1 MLDIQQVSFA
11 YPGHAPA
18 LKDVSLTVA
27 AGDFIGLAG
36 RNGSGKTT
44 LTRIMVGLAK
54 PVSGQVLLDGKNTI
68 QCGPAVMARAIGYV
82 FQNPDRQ
89 IFRDTVAQEVAFG
102 PEQMDWSD
110 NERTQAVADAL
121 RMTGLESVAAAYP
134 RGLTRSFRQRIA
146 IASALALKPRLLILD
161 EPTSGQD
168 AEEKSQLMK
177 LLDELNQQG
186 IGVILVTH
194 DMELLLAHTRRAVV
208 LHQGEKVF
216 DGLTEELFAATTAT
230 KVSEWGLRVPDVAA
244 VAGKLEKPLG
254 AVRTVEELA
263 DRIEG
268 RLRGD
273 EREKPGAPV

>member
-1 MLDIQQVSFA
+1 MLEIQQVSFA

-18 LKDVSLTVA
+18 LKELSLTVA

-54 PVSGQVLLDGKNTI
+54 PVSGQVLLDGRNTL

-110 NERTQAVADAL
+110 NERMQAVADAL

-186 IGVILVTH
+186 IGIILVTH

-244 VAGKLEKPLG
+244 VAAKLKNPLG
-254 AVRTVEELA
+254 AVRTVEQLA

-268 RLRGD
+268 QLRGD
-273 EREKPGAPV
+273 EGEKSGAPV

>member
-18 LKDVSLTVA
+18 LKEVSLTVA

-54 PVSGQVLLDGKNTI
+54 PVSGQVLLDGQNTI

-102 PEQMDWSD
+102 PEQMGWSD
-110 NERTQAVADAL
+110 SERAEAVAAAL
-121 RMTGLESVAAAYP
+121 KMTGLESVAAAYP

-168 AEEKSQLMK
+168 AEEKAQLMS

-186 IGVILVTH
+186 IGIILVTH
-194 DMELLLAHTRRAVV
+194 DMELLLAHSRRAVV
-208 LHQGEKVF
+208 LHQGGQVF
-216 DGLTEELFAATTAT
+216 DGLTEELFAAAAAA
-230 KVSEWGLRVPDVAA
+230 KVAEWGLRVPDAAA

>member
-18 LKDVSLTVA
+18 LKEVSLTVA

-54 PVSGQVLLDGKNTI
+54 PVSGQVLLDGQNTI

-102 PEQMDWSD
+102 PEQRGWSD
-110 NERTQAVADAL
+110 SERAEAVAAAL
-121 RMTGLESVAAAYP
+121 KMTGLESVAAAYP

-168 AEEKSQLMK
+168 AEEKAQLMS

-186 IGVILVTH
+186 IGIILVTH

-216 DGLTEELFAATTAT
+216 DGQTEELFADDAAA
-230 KVSEWGLRVPDVAA
+230 KVAEWGLRVPDAAA

>member
-54 PVSGQVLLDGKNTI
+54 PVFGQVLLDGKNTI

-110 NERTQAVADAL
+110 NERMQAVADAL

-168 AEEKSQLMK
+168 AEEKAQLMT
-177 LLDELNQQG
+177 LLDGLNQQG
-186 IGVILVTH
+186 IGIILVTH

-216 DGLTEELFAATTAT
+216 DGQTEELFADDAAA
-230 KVSEWGLRVPDVAA
+230 KVAEWGLRVPDAAA

>member
-54 PVSGQVLLDGKNTI
+54 PVSGQVLLDGRNTI

-89 IFRDTVAQEVAFG
+89 IFRDTVAKEVAFG

-110 NERTQAVADAL
+110 NERMQAVADAL

-168 AEEKSQLMK
+168 AEEKAQLMS
-177 LLDELNQQG
+177 LLDELNQRG
-186 IGVILVTH
+186 IGIILVTH

-216 DGLTEELFAATTAT
+216 DGQTEELFADDAAA
-230 KVSEWGLRVPDVAA
+230 KVAEWGLRVPDAAA

-268 RLRGD
+268 R
-273 EREKPGAPV
+273 

>member
-1 MLDIQQVSFA
+1 MLEIQQVSFA

-18 LKDVSLTVA
+18 LKELSLTVA

-54 PVSGQVLLDGKNTI
+54 PVSGQVLLDGRNTL

-110 NERTQAVADAL
+110 NERMQAVADAL

-244 VAGKLEKPLG
+244 VAAKLKNPLG
-254 AVRTVEELA
+254 AVRTVEQLA

-268 RLRGD
+268 QLRGD
-273 EREKPGAPV
+273 EGEKSGTPV

>member
-18 LKDVSLTVA
+18 LKELSLTVA

-54 PVSGQVLLDGKNTI
+54 PVSGQVLLDERNTL

-110 NERTQAVADAL
+110 NERMQAVADAL

-186 IGVILVTH
+186 IGIILVTH

-244 VAGKLEKPLG
+244 VAAKLKNPLG
-254 AVRTVEELA
+254 AVRTVEQLA

-268 RLRGD
+268 QLRGD
-273 EREKPGAPV
+273 EGEKSGAPV

>member
-54 PVSGQVLLDGKNTI
+54 PVSGQVLLDGQNTI

-110 NERTQAVADAL
+110 NERMQAVADAL

-168 AEEKSQLMK
+168 AEEKAQLMS

-186 IGVILVTH
+186 IGIILVTH

-216 DGLTEELFAATTAT
+216 DGQTEELFADDAAA
-230 KVSEWGLRVPDVAA
+230 KVAEWGLRVPDAAA

-268 RLRGD
+268 QLRGD
-273 EREKPGAPV
+273 EREKSGAPM

>member
-18 LKDVSLTVA
+18 LKEVSLTVA

-54 PVSGQVLLDGKNTI
+54 PVFGQVLLDGKNTI

-110 NERTQAVADAL
+110 NERMQAVADAL

-168 AEEKSQLMK
+168 AEEKAQLMS
-177 LLDELNQQG
+177 LLDELNQQRIG
-186 IGVILVTH
+186 IILVTH

-216 DGLTEELFAATTAT
+216 DGQTEELFADDAAA
-230 KVSEWGLRVPDVAA
+230 KVAEWGLRVPDAAA

>member
-1 MLDIQQVSFA
+1 MLEIQQVSFA

-18 LKDVSLTVA
+18 LKELSLTVA

-54 PVSGQVLLDGKNTI
+54 PVSGQVLLDGRNTL

-110 NERTQAVADAL
+110 NERMQAVADAL

-186 IGVILVTH
+186 IGIILVTH

-216 DGLTEELFAATTAT
+216 DGLTDELFAATTAT

-244 VAGKLEKPLG
+244 VAAKLKNPLG
-254 AVRTVEELA
+254 AVRTVEQLA

-268 RLRGD
+268 QLRGD
-273 EREKPGAPV
+273 EGEKSGAPV

>member
-18 LKDVSLTVA
+18 LKQVSLTVA

-44 LTRIMVGLAK
+44 LTRLMVGLAK
-54 PVSGQVLLDGKNTI
+54 PVSGQVLLDGQNTI
-68 QCGPAVMARAIGYV
+68 QCGPATMARAIGYV

-102 PEQMDWSD
+102 PEQMEWSD
-110 NERTQAVADAL
+110 SERAEAVAAAL
-121 RMTGLESVAAAYP
+121 NMTGLEPVAAAYP
-134 RGLTRSFRQRIA
+134 RGLTRSFRQRVA

-168 AEEKSQLMK
+168 AEEKAQLMS

-194 DMELLLAHTRRAVV
+194 DMELLLAHSRRAVV

-216 DGLTEELFAATTAT
+216 DGPTEELFAAAAAT
-230 KVSEWGLRVPDVAA
+230 QVTEWGLRVPDVAA
-244 VAGKLEKPLG
+244 VAGKLEKSVG
-254 AVRTVEELA
+254 AVRTVEQLA

-268 RLRGD
+268 QLRGD
-273 EREKPGAPV
+273 EREKSGAPV

>member
-18 LKDVSLTVA
+18 LKEVSLTVA

-54 PVSGQVLLDGKNTI
+54 PVSGQVLLDGQNTI

-216 DGLTEELFAATTAT
+216 DGLTEELFADDAAA
-230 KVSEWGLRVPDVAA
+230 KVAEWGLRVPDAAA

>member
-18 LKDVSLTVA
+18 LKELSLTVA

-54 PVSGQVLLDGKNTI
+54 PVSGQVLLDGQNTI
-68 QCGPAVMARAIGYV
+68 QCGPAIMARAIGYV

-110 NERTQAVADAL
+110 SERTQAVADAL

-168 AEEKSQLMK
+168 AEEKAQLMT
-177 LLDELNQQG
+177 LLDGLNQQG
-186 IGVILVTH
+186 IGIILVTH

-216 DGLTEELFAATTAT
+216 DGSTEALFAADAAAQ
-230 KVSEWGLRVPDVAA
+230 VAEWGLRVPDVAA
-244 VAGKLEKPLG
+244 VAAKLEKPLG

-268 RLRGD
+268 QLRGD
-273 EREKPGAPV
+273 EREKSGSPV

>member
-110 NERTQAVADAL
+110 NERMQAVADAL

-168 AEEKSQLMK
+168 AEEKAQLMS

-186 IGVILVTH
+186 IGIILVTH
-194 DMELLLAHTRRAVV
+194 DMELLLAHSRRAVV

-216 DGLTEELFAATTAT
+216 DGQTEELFADDAAA
-230 KVSEWGLRVPDVAA
+230 KVAEWGLRVPDAAA
-244 VAGKLEKPLG
+244 VAGKLAKPLG

>member
-1 MLDIQQVSFA
+1 MLEIQQVSFA

-18 LKDVSLTVA
+18 LKELSLTVA

-54 PVSGQVLLDGKNTI
+54 PVSGQVLLDERNTL

-110 NERTQAVADAL
+110 NERMQAVADAL

-186 IGVILVTH
+186 IGIILVTH

-244 VAGKLEKPLG
+244 VAAKLKNPLG
-254 AVRTVEELA
+254 AVRTVEQLA

-268 RLRGD
+268 QLRGD
-273 EREKPGAPV
+273 EGEKSGAPV

>member
-18 LKDVSLTVA
+18 LKELSLTVA

-54 PVSGQVLLDGKNTI
+54 PVSGQVLLDGRNTL

-168 AEEKSQLMK
+168 AEEKAQLMK

-186 IGVILVTH
+186 IGIILVTH

-244 VAGKLEKPLG
+244 VAAKLKNPLG
-254 AVRTVEELA
+254 AVRTVEQLA

-268 RLRGD
+268 QLRGD
-273 EREKPGAPV
+273 EGEKTGAPV

>member
-1 MLDIQQVSFA
+1 MLEIQQVSFA

-18 LKDVSLTVA
+18 LKELSLTVA

-54 PVSGQVLLDGKNTI
+54 PVSGQVLLDGRNTL

-186 IGVILVTH
+186 IGIILVTH

-216 DGLTEELFAATTAT
+216 DGLTDELFAATTAT

-244 VAGKLEKPLG
+244 VAAKLKNPLG
-254 AVRTVEELA
+254 AVRTVEQLA

-268 RLRGD
+268 QLRGD
-273 EREKPGAPV
+273 ERDKAGAPV

>member
-54 PVSGQVLLDGKNTI
+54 PVFGQVLLDGKNTI

-110 NERTQAVADAL
+110 NERMQAVADAL

-168 AEEKSQLMK
+168 AEEKAQLMS

-186 IGVILVTH
+186 IGIILVTH

-208 LHQGEKVF
+208 LHQGGKVF
-216 DGLTEELFAATTAT
+216 DCLTEELFAAAAAA
-230 KVSEWGLRVPDVAA
+230 KVAEWGLRVPDAAA

>member
-1 MLDIQQVSFA
+1 VLDIQQVSFA

-18 LKDVSLTVA
+18 LKELSLTVA

-54 PVSGQVLLDGKNTI
+54 PISGQVLLDGQNTM

-110 NERTQAVADAL
+110 SVRAQAVADAL

-134 RGLTRSFRQRIA
+134 RGLTRSFRQRVA

-168 AEEKSQLMK
+168 AEEKAQLMN
-177 LLDELNQQG
+177 LLDQLNQQG
-186 IGVILVTH
+186 IGIILVTH

-216 DGLTEELFAATTAT
+216 DGSTEELFAEAAVAQVT
-230 KVSEWGLRVPDVAA
+230 EWGLRVPDVAA
-244 VAGKLEKPLG
+244 VAAKLKNPLG

-268 RLRGD
+268 QLRGD
-273 EREKPGAPV
+273 DHEKSDPPV

>member
-1 MLDIQQVSFA
+1 MLEIQQVSFA

-18 LKDVSLTVA
+18 LKELSLTVA

-54 PVSGQVLLDGKNTI
+54 PVSGQVLLNGQNTI
-68 QCGPAVMARAIGYV
+68 QCGPAIMARAIGYV

-110 NERTQAVADAL
+110 NERMQAVADAL

-186 IGVILVTH
+186 IGIILVTH

-244 VAGKLEKPLG
+244 VAAKLKNPLG
-254 AVRTVEELA
+254 AVRTVEQLA

-268 RLRGD
+268 QLRGD
-273 EREKPGAPV
+273 EGEKSGAPV